1 MYEKAKLAFTNTLIF
16 GYHFQTS
23 INSAFD
29 IVSRMLFA
37 NKVNPDGSIDLK
49 QNASVSKKE
58 LWAYIYYLF
67 YYNSVDIPEFAAMKD
82 SKGKAN
88 AVGFY
93 SVVRKVVDHGTAASS
108 DKIVP
113 ITIDGLIFFIN
124 SIVHAYGDNL
134 VNPVFNYLQVLVKK
148 EVLSRVMAI
157 HVSTGDTGA
166 MLELVTN
173 ADKIKDADIKVKFEP
188 VS

>member
-1 MYEKAKLAFTNTLIF
+1 MYEKAKLAFSNTLIF

-29 IVSRMLFA
+29 IVSRMLFS
-37 NKVNPDGSIDLK
+37 NKINMDGSIDMK
-49 QNASVSKKE
+49 QNASVSRKE

-67 YYNSVDIPEFAAMKD
+67 YYNSVDIPEFVAMKD
-82 SKGKAN
+82 AKGKAN
-88 AVGFY
+88 AIGFY
-93 SVVRKVVDHGTAASS
+93 TVVKKVVDGRVADT
-108 DKIVP
+108 IQP

-124 SIVHAYGDNL
+124 SIVHKYGDNL
-134 VNPVFNYLQVLVKK
+134 VNPVFDYLRVLVRK
-148 EVLSRVMAI
+148 EVISRVMAI

-166 MLELVTN
+166 ILELVTN

-188 VS
+188 IA